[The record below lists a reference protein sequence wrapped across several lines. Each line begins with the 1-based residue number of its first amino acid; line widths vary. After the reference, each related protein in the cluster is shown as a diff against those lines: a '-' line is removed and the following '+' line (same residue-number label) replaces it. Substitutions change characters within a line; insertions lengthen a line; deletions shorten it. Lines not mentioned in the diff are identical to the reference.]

1 MEKEKMDSLY
11 WEDLSRGRCPI
22 VRDARKPSLLSVGA
36 QVMLAAVPH
45 RPKLYNGSIIKE
57 LFLLM

>member
-1 MEKEKMDSLY
+1 MDSLY